1 MMETGRCIEVLN
13 PYDWLPGHGENT
25 VEIRTQSGDL
35 SVLIPYDSEQGEL
48 KKELL
53 FRQAFAFYKSAF
65 PGVSCLNLQTSVRDE
80 VAVGSLV
87 EYPDSEA
94 ARAWSQHFGGR
105 FNVKHYRIAFMSE
118 NILLVVF
125 ATNFILKDV
134 SQ

>member
-13 PYDWLPGHGENT
+13 PYDWLPGHGENA
-25 VEIRTQSGDL
+25 VEIHTQSGDL
-35 SVLIPYDSEQGEL
+35 SVLIPYDGEQGEL

-65 PGVSCLNLQTSVRDE
+65 PGVSCLDLQSSLRDE
-80 VAVGSLV
+80 VSMGSLV

-105 FNVKHYRIAFMSE
+105 FNVKHYRIAFLSE

-125 ATNFILKDV
+125 ATDFILNQA
-134 SQ
+134 S

>member
-1 MMETGRCIEVLN
+1 MMETGQCIEVLN

-25 VEIRTQSGDL
+25 VEIHTQRGDL

-53 FRQAFAFYKSAF
+53 FRQTFAFYKSAF
-65 PGVSCLNLQTSVRDE
+65 PGVSCLDFRSSIRDD
-80 VAVGSLV
+80 VSMGSLV

-94 ARAWSQHFGGR
+94 ARAWTHHFGGR
-105 FNVKHYRIAFMSE
+105 FSVKHYRIVFMSE

-125 ATNFILKDV
+125 ATDFILKQV

>member
-1 MMETGRCIEVLN
+1 METGRCIEVLN

-25 VEIRTQSGDL
+25 VEIHTQNGDL

-53 FRQAFAFYKSAF
+53 FKQAFAFYKSAF
-65 PGVSCLNLQTSVRDE
+65 PGVSCLDLQSSFRDD
-80 VAVGSLV
+80 VSIGSLV

-94 ARAWSQHFGGR
+94 ARAWSKHFGGR

-125 ATNFILKDV
+125 ATDFILKQA
-134 SQ
+134 S

>member
-25 VEIRTQSGDL
+25 VEIHTQSGDL

-48 KKELL
+48 KKELQ
-53 FRQAFAFYKSAF
+53 FKQTFAFYKSAF
-65 PGVSCLNLQTSVRDE
+65 PGVSCLDLQSSIRDD
-80 VAVGSLV
+80 VSMGSLV

-94 ARAWSQHFGGR
+94 ARAWTQHFGGR
-105 FNVKHYRIAFMSE
+105 FNIKHYRIVFMSE
-118 NILLVVF
+118 NISLVVF
-125 ATNFILKDV
+125 ATDFILKQV

>member
-1 MMETGRCIEVLN
+1 METGRCIEIIN

-25 VEIRTQSGDL
+25 VEIYTKDGDL
-35 SVLIPYDSEQGEL
+35 SVLIPYDSEQGEI

-65 PGVSCLNLQTSVRDE
+65 PGVSCLDLQSSFRDD
-80 VAVGSLV
+80 VSMGSLV

-94 ARAWSQHFGGR
+94 ARAWSQHFGGK
-105 FNVKHYRIAFMSE
+105 FNVKHYRIAFLSE

-125 ATNFILKDV
+125 ATDVILK
-134 SQ
+134 QAI

>member
-1 MMETGRCIEVLN
+1 METGRCIEVLN

-25 VEIRTQSGDL
+25 VEIHTQNGDL

-53 FRQAFAFYKSAF
+53 FKQAFAFYKSSF
-65 PGVSCLNLQTSVRDE
+65 PGVEDGCLDFQSSVRDD
-80 VAVGSLV
+80 VSLGSLV

-105 FNVKHYRIAFMSE
+105 FNVKHYRIAFLSE

-125 ATNFILKDV
+125 ATDFILKQA
-134 SQ
+134 S

>member
-1 MMETGRCIEVLN
+1 METGYCIEVLD

-25 VEIRTQSGDL
+25 VEFRTQSGDL

-65 PGVSCLNLQTSVRDE
+65 PGINCLNFRSSFPDE
-80 VAVGSLV
+80 VSPGSLV
-87 EYPDSEA
+87 EYPNSEA
-94 ARAWSQHFGGR
+94 ARAWSQHFGGK
-105 FNVKHYRIAFMSE
+105 FNIKHYRIAFMSE
-118 NILLVVF
+118 NIFLVVF